1 MDLIGL
7 NYYCLD
13 PLLEELA
20 KQQKTAFLLEDFNVD
35 VLKNEEHNKTD

>member
-20 KQQKTAFLLEDFNVD
+20 KQPKTAFLLEDFNID